1 MRAFTLALVAVV
13 LIGNVLGLAA
23 VPNWDILASTVTLG
37 ILGIVFGFAAAVAA
51 YEFRTGF
58 HR

>member
-1 MRAFTLALVAVV
+1 MRPFTWALLSVV

-23 VPNWDILASTVTLG
+23 VPNWDILAATVTLG
-37 ILGIVFGFAAAVAA
+37 ILGIVFGFAAAVAE